1 MYYFHPC
8 AGVWF
13 LVCSKSLVPRSN
25 SRVSKGRHI
34 AEYLYCWRKEMDV
47 GYFASPVFKLALHQ
61 LNTHSLILQCES
73 TLFRLCYAF
82 YPLWAILELK
92 PNVYNL
98 LKVLKLLKSLRRYKY
113 RVRHVTLPCF
123 FVVVVFSPPPVSLLG
138 YHGERERKK
147 KSHIPGENPVYIS
160 HLMSCKCYINIFHRV
175 EFKNYHSHKCTYTHK
190 HIYCMYSTC
199 RLLVESHNNSRPT
212 PTCSGFHFTLGI
224 HVDQQQRNK
233 QTKQIRFLPHWHIFR
248 QAGHKSGSM
257 ISDLFV

>member
-123 FVVVVFSPPPVSLLG
+123 VVVVVFSPPPVSLLG
-138 YHGERERKK
+138 YHGEREKK
-147 KSHIPGENPVYIS
+147 KRVTYQERTRSTSHIWCPVNVI
-160 HLMSCKCYINIFHRV
+160 LIF
-175 EFKNYHSHKCTYTHK
+175 
-190 HIYCMYSTC
+190 
-199 RLLVESHNNSRPT
+199 
-212 PTCSGFHFTLGI
+212 FTG
-224 HVDQQQRNK
+224 
-233 QTKQIRFLPHWHIFR
+233 
-248 QAGHKSGSM
+248 
-257 ISDLFV
+257 